1 MIKRFLTDF
10 SLYPMSPRWLWKWL
24 QTQILL
30 LCMYQTLCVCV
41 CVCVSVC
48 VCWSIVQN
56 VECMHYNWGASRR
69 RTKPGWFRMSPFIRR
84 SVTGGK
90 PWEPKLCFKWDCNCW
105 GHYPFTLK
113 PFSLRP
119 YVCLYTCAYMCVQA
133 YVCVCVCVLPLP
145 WKPSEPRGA
154 VKNQYS
160 SAALPLYSFNNSLP
174 LHYCSTDLP
183 SQGPDWHLCAL
194 LPHWSLM

>member
-10 SLYPMSPRWLWKWL
+10 SFPLTSPRWLGKPL

-30 LCMYQTLCVCV
+30 LCMYQSM
-41 CVCVSVC
+41 CVSAA
-48 VCWSIVQN
+48 SIVQSI
-56 VECMHYNWGASRR
+56 ECMHYSWGEQK
-69 RTKPGWFRMSPFIRR
+69 RTKPGWFRMSPFIWR

-113 PFSLRP
+113 PFSLRL
-119 YVCLYTCAYMCVQA
+119 YVCLYMCAYMCVHA
-133 YVCVCVCVLPLP
+133 CVCVCVLPLP
-145 WKPSEPRGA
+145 WKPSEPQGA

>member
-1 MIKRFLTDF
+1 MNRLNQIRPFITSSPLLDFMIIRFFFSFNRFFSSSDEPQEALLPLQNPNVASLHAQKRAF
-10 SLYPMSPRWLWKWL
+10 
-24 QTQILL
+24 
-30 LCMYQTLCVCV
+30 
-41 CVCVSVC
+41 
-48 VCWSIVQN
+48 
-56 VECMHYNWGASRR
+56 ECGHHCCEGERK
-69 RTKPGWFRMSPFIRR
+69 RTKPRWFRMSPFIRQNL
-84 SVTGGK
+84 
-90 PWEPKLCFKWDCNCW
+90 ENPKLGFKWDCKCW

-113 PFSLRP
+113 PFSFCLCASV
-119 YVCLYTCAYMCVQA
+119 YVCIHVCPCLRA
-133 YVCVCVCVLPLP
+133 CVCVCVLPLP
-145 WKPSEPRGA
+145 WKPSEPQGA